1 MFNFTIVVFDGTSPT
16 FHDHDTS
23 SQTFSRTIS
32 YPSSFY
38 SHLPA
43 YEDGTDSVPKRRHIN
58 SRRRIITQKKAY
70 NITFF
75 RLRNRQKI
83 VLIRFENIRHITP
96 TACEDSLFW
105 NKTQ

>member
-1 MFNFTIVVFDGTSPT
+1 MA
-16 FHDHDTS
+16 HATS

-58 SRRRIITQKKAY
+58 SRRRVITQKKTY
-70 NITFF
+70 NIVFTYSFYSST
-75 RLRNRQKI
+75 
-83 VLIRFENIRHITP
+83 ENLAQAI
-96 TACEDSLFW
+96 
-105 NKTQ
+105 